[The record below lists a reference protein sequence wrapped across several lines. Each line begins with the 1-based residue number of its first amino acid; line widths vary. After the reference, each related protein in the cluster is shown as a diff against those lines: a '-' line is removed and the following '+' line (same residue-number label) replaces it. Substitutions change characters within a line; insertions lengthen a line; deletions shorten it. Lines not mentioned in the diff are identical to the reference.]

1 MVPPWRSRGRLAPPP
16 WMCVLIDHVE
26 RRPVGISRRRR
37 RCFAVP
43 VVDETFRC
51 SDAFEHGV
59 GGSHDMAAD
68 GECPLAAVRVGDLDH
83 EQPGA
88 DVSFVADVVMRQR
101 KCAWSQSET
110 HEACHR
116 VAAASSRPA
125 TGIEGLPCPTT
136 GYVLCVPGIGAIRA
150 RSHKR
155 DLRAIVGARR
165 GHSAGR
171 DGARAEIDADDVP
184 PDVVVASRSAEA
196 WGESGGPRRQQ
207 CRGWGS
213 LLTSEGEADQANA
226 RESAQGPRIHCV
238 FLLLGL
244 PPIASVQSGSTRLF
258 RCTGGGRAAHRWK
271 CLRHLLGVGR
281 TARTDVDTDSGVEPT
296 GRIAARRTAVTPGD
310 LDTVSTPGPHTT
322 AGKNVPARSPN
333 ARSAL
338 ATAGQLRLGRYVEIP
353 NPRTGESI

>member
-1 MVPPWRSRGRLAPPP
+1 MRRRRSCAVARHGGARREGISRSGTRREPERRCHDCGVVQRVLHGSSLALTGVARAAPVDVCPNRSRGTTSGWHFP
-16 WMCVLIDHVE
+16 E
-26 RRPVGISRRRR
+26 E
-37 RCFAVP
+37 P
-43 VVDETFRC
+43 VVL
-51 SDAFEHGV
+51 
-59 GGSHDMAAD
+59 
-68 GECPLAAVRVGDLDH
+68 P
-83 EQPGA
+83 
-88 DVSFVADVVMRQR
+88 
-101 KCAWSQSET
+101 
-110 HEACHR
+110 
-116 VAAASSRPA
+116 ASSRPA

-184 PDVVVASRSAEA
+184 PHVVVASRSAEA